1 MDSFS
6 ESLSV
11 LYAAISTR
19 YFSGNCTHRSVQ
31 LTPHFSSVDAFN
43 GLFVQ
48 NDDSTVIW
56 RPSIVIV
63 LRLFSC
69 GSQLS
74 LVCMWVHVNMCSHRN
89 VHCCPSKPS
98 EHESQTHWQN
108 FGQRFRVVVFTID
121 MNKRQLWKEI
131 ERYSV
136 DYFGNMV
143 MKPRKSISFQHNDVL
158 GISLHFVLEQMNWSN
173 QTLHILI
180 FIRCVDNF
188 VSNLFALQ
196 NSIQKRMDS

>member
-1 MDSFS
+1 M
-6 ESLSV
+6 
-11 LYAAISTR
+11 
-19 YFSGNCTHRSVQ
+19 
-31 LTPHFSSVDAFN
+31 
-43 GLFVQ
+43 
-48 NDDSTVIW
+48 
-56 RPSIVIV
+56 
-63 LRLFSC
+63 

-89 VHCCPSKPS
+89 MHCCPSKPS

-121 MNKRQLWKEI
+121 INKRQLWKEI

-158 GISLHFVLEQMNWSN
+158 GLSLHFVLEQMNWSN

-188 VSNLFALQ
+188 VSTCLHCKIPYRKEWTHKHITINIYV
-196 NSIQKRMDS
+196 SIFYNRFNFSMAPY